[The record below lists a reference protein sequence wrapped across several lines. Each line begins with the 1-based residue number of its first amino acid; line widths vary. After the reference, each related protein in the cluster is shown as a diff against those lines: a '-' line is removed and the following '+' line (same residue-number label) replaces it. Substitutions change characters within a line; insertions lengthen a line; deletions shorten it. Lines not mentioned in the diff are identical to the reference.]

1 MVAPFIMDEQNINL
15 KQYRE
20 RLICNVAQ
28 VDDIF
33 ENCMNEALE
42 LLSPQGIGAYLDGA
56 SAVCGL
62 GRGTELVLI
71 FLQGVPSVAHAV
83 GEEIIPEVVDITILF
98 STTANGKAINPFLS
112 ILPAVARRLEE
123 PRLLR
128 EYFVLIGR
136 MAKEAGGGLIPLLQN
151 SDFLLNQ
158 IALGGLKN
166 WIEYGLRG
174 YRYQPHRIG
183 DYFSLQSADSRAA
196 LQRER
201 RGTLYVDN
209 ERKLELFLYALWEL
223 EQECHP
229 YSLAFDSLRKPLPYI
244 DRKGFHL
251 PDVYE
256 ALNGVAGID
265 RFRALIAH
273 LAAHRLF
280 TKPYIAD
287 NYSPFQQLAI
297 ETFEDARVEALAM
310 QRFPGLR
317 RLWMALHPIPAEGEC
332 SDEYSCIR
340 HELTMLSRA
349 LLDPDHP
356 YTAPKLL
363 EYVQRFHQ
371 CMTQDPHDGK
381 LAIELGIKYLTAIQT
396 PAFRQPKVW
405 FKDTEVSYRDDNRYM
420 WLFLE
425 DTDDEDDFHS
435 DHAAA
440 NPRAAAQEEHT
451 RFSRHHVEWD
461 YQSNSYRP
469 DWVTVYESLQES
481 GNADDIDKLLEKNQ
495 LLAKRL
501 KKIVDLLKPQQ
512 PKRIRYQEEGTELD
526 LDIAIRAM
534 VDYRAGVTPDPR
546 IHMSQEHAG
555 RDIAVTLL
563 LDLSASINETP
574 AGCDSTVRELSQEAV
589 SLLAWAIDEL
599 GDPFAIAGFASNT
612 RHEVRYLHFKS
623 FNERWGDVPKA
634 RLAAMEGGYS
644 TRMGAAIRHAG
655 HYLGKRPNDKK
666 LLLILTDGEPADI
679 DVKDPEYLLHDT
691 KKAVDEIAA
700 EGVFTHCISLDP
712 KADEYVSSIFGK
724 NGYAVIDHV
733 NKLPEQLPKL
743 FMSLTR

>member
-1 MVAPFIMDEQNINL
+1 MKEPNTTL

-33 ENCMNEALE
+33 EECMNEALE
-42 LLSPQGIGAYLDGA
+42 LLSSEGIGAYLDGA
-56 SAVCGL
+56 STVCGL

-71 FLQGVPSVAHAV
+71 FLQGIPSVARVV
-83 GEEIIPEVVDITILF
+83 GEEIIPEVVEMATLF

-112 ILPAVARRLEE
+112 KLPAVARRLEE

-128 EYFVLIGR
+128 EYFALIER
-136 MAKEAGGGLIPLLQN
+136 MAKEASGGLIPLLQN

-158 IALGGLKN
+158 ISLGGLKN
-166 WIEYGLRG
+166 WMEYGLRG
-174 YRYQPHRIG
+174 YSFQPHRIA
-183 DYFSLQSADSRAA
+183 DYFSLQSADSQAA

-201 RGTLYVDN
+201 HGTLYVDN
-209 ERKLELFLYALWEL
+209 ERKLELFLHALWEL

-229 YSLAFDSLRKPLPYI
+229 YSLAFDKLRKPHPYI

-256 ALNGVAGID
+256 DLNGVAGID
-265 RFRALIAH
+265 RFRAVIAH

-280 TKPYIAD
+280 TRPYIAD
-287 NYSPFQQLAI
+287 NYSPFQQLVI
-297 ETFEDARVEALAM
+297 ETFEDARVEALAI

-317 RLWMALHPIPAEGEC
+317 RLWMALHPIPTEGEC
-332 SDEYSCIR
+332 TAEYSCIR

-363 EYVQRFHQ
+363 EFVERFHQ
-371 CMTQDPHDGK
+371 RMAEDPHDGK
-381 LAIELGIKYLTAIQT
+381 LAVELGVEYLTAIHT
-396 PAFRQPKVW
+396 PAFRQSKVW

-435 DHAAA
+435 DHATA
-440 NPRAAAQEEHT
+440 NPRAAAEEDQT
-451 RFSRHHVEWD
+451 LFSRHHVEWD
-461 YQSNSYRP
+461 YQTNSYRP

-481 GNADDIDKLLEKNQ
+481 GNAGDIDKLLQKNQ

-512 PKRIRYQEEGTELD
+512 SRRIRYQEEGSELD

-589 SLLAWAIDEL
+589 SLLAWAIDQL

-612 RHEVRYLHFKS
+612 RHEVRYLHFKG
-623 FNERWGDVPKA
+623 FNEPWGELPKA

-655 HYLGKRPNDKK
+655 HYLGKRSNDKK

-700 EGVFTHCISLDP
+700 EGVYTHCISLDP

-733 NKLPEQLPKL
+733 NRLPEQLPRL
-743 FMSLTR
+743 FMSLTK